1 MPVNIPD
8 LLPAKAMLEAENVF
22 VMGESRAVK
31 QNIRPLRILIL
42 NLMPLK
48 IITET
53 HLLRVLSN
61 TPLQVEVELLMTSS
75 HTPKHTSMEHLL
87 SFYKTFDEVKEMHFD
102 GLIITGAP
110 VELLDFEEVTYWK
123 ELCEIMEWSKTNVT
137 STLHICWGGQAGLYY
152 HFGIPKYTLPSKLF
166 GVFSHRVITPNEPLL
181 RGFDDWFAVPH
192 SRYTGVRHSDIQ
204 RVEDLIV
211 LSDSPEAGV
220 YLVMSGDR
228 RQVFLT
234 GHPEYDGNT
243 LKEEY
248 LRDLERGL
256 KIALPGNYFQ
266 EDDPTK
272 KPRVSWRGH
281 AHLLYS
287 NWLNYYVY
295 QSTPY
300 EWQ

>member
-1 MPVNIPD
+1 
-8 LLPAKAMLEAENVF
+8 
-22 VMGESRAVK
+22 
-31 QNIRPLRILIL
+31 
-42 NLMPLK
+42 
-48 IITET
+48 
-53 HLLRVLSN
+53 
-61 TPLQVEVELLMTSS
+61 
-75 HTPKHTSMEHLL
+75 
-87 SFYKTFDEVKEMHFD
+87 
-102 GLIITGAP
+102 
-110 VELLDFEEVTYWK
+110 
-123 ELCEIMEWSKTNVT
+123 
-137 STLHICWGGQAGLYY
+137 
-152 HFGIPKYTLPSKLF
+152 
-166 GVFSHRVITPNEPLL
+166 
-181 RGFDDWFAVPH
+181 
-192 SRYTGVRHSDIQ
+192 
-204 RVEDLIV
+204 
-211 LSDSPEAGV
+211 
-220 YLVMSGDR
+220 MSGDR

-300 EWQ
+300 EWH